1 MKVIVSRTS
10 GTRFRLEPCDEAYE
24 GQVHLYKYRIEPL
37 GYRSPKDCEA
47 DRKKLVE
54 SGCRDIVKVSDI
66 LMRGTDIEPTK
77 VWLVDLNTVEEV
89 AAFLTKYGDC
99 IVREPSCEEG
109 CFDVEIYDYYRE

>member
-1 MKVIVSRTS
+1 
-10 GTRFRLEPCDEAYE
+10 
-24 GQVHLYKYRIEPL
+24 
-37 GYRSPKDCEA
+37 
-47 DRKKLVE
+47 
-54 SGCRDIVKVSDI
+54 
-66 LMRGTDIEPTK
+66 MRGTDIEPTN